1 MQGHLPCLR
10 LVLLTCPQ
18 VITLKC
24 PQFLPHHYT
33 LISLLAYSL
42 FCWGRGMED
51 CFKSNFTLHSRDLF
65 CLSVED
71 MSKKIISSK
80 DYISYY
86 ENQLLAVLELL
97 TFPLGSSSVRKLL
110 VWLGFLAG
118 VVFACL
124 WGNNAALLV

>member
-1 MQGHLPCLR
+1 
-10 LVLLTCPQ
+10 
-18 VITLKC
+18 
-24 PQFLPHHYT
+24 
-33 LISLLAYSL
+33 
-42 FCWGRGMED
+42 MED
-51 CFKSNFTLHSRDLF
+51 CFKSNLTLHSRDLF
-65 CLSVED
+65 CFSVEY

-97 TFPLGSSSVRKLL
+97 LFPLGSSVRKLL

-124 WGNNAALLV
+124 WGNNATLLV